1 MIRLSAESDREGLI
15 FLWKEAFG
23 DSEEAIGLFLDNRY
37 IPENTVVSEN
47 DGKITSMLFL
57 LDGKLSVKG
66 KLFNSYYLYAAAT
79 LKEFRGRGIMKEML
93 DFSKHLSYE
102 REKDFICLKPAEK
115 GLYDYYA
122 SNGYR
127 TVFSSETVVISA
139 DKTDDIS
146 VIPPVD
152 YDRFVWDDKSVD
164 YAIKQHEYYGGK
176 TLLSREGHCLY
187 TVEDGICTVKDIIFT
202 DCDLRNMLHK
212 IRISDD
218 PTCFEIDLPFGY
230 EINSAEYSVKDS
242 GMALAVS
249 DRAENIISQINNA
262 YLNLTLD

>member
-1 MIRLSAESDREGLI
+1 MIRLSAENDREGLV

-93 DFSKHLSYE
+93 DFSKNLSYE

-115 GLYDYYA
+115 GLYDY
-122 SNGYR
+122 
-127 TVFSSETVVISA
+127 
-139 DKTDDIS
+139 
-146 VIPPVD
+146 
-152 YDRFVWDDKSVD
+152 
-164 YAIKQHEYYGGK
+164 
-176 TLLSREGHCLY
+176 
-187 TVEDGICTVKDIIFT
+187 
-202 DCDLRNMLHK
+202 
-212 IRISDD
+212 
-218 PTCFEIDLPFGY
+218 
-230 EINSAEYSVKDS
+230 
-242 GMALAVS
+242 
-249 DRAENIISQINNA
+249 
-262 YLNLTLD
+262 